1 MVKHGFSEKKK
12 CSIARALDVIGEWWS
27 LLIIRDLFLNGG
39 HARFEDLREG
49 LGISRNVLT
58 ERLRTLT
65 EHEVIRKAPVQEGA
79 RRQEYQL
86 TRKGWDLLPLIVGM
100 AQWGNRW
107 RHDPENIPLQIM
119 DRKTGEPVL
128 PVVVRSADGRELG
141 IDDIYVR
148 MLVDTE
154 YLPAAARRS

>member
-1 MVKHGFSEKKK
+1 MVKHCFNDKK

-39 HARFEDLREG
+39 RARFEDLREG

-65 EHEVIRKAPVQEGA
+65 EHEVIRKAPVQDGA

-100 AQWGNRW
+100 AQWGDRW
-107 RHDPENIPLQIM
+107 RHDPENITLQIM
-119 DRKTGEPVL
+119 DRETNLPVL
-128 PVVVRSADGRELG
+128 PVAVRSVDGRELS
-141 IDDIYVR
+141 INDLYVR
-148 MLVDTE
+148 VLNDIE
-154 YLPAAARRS
+154 YQPAAARRG